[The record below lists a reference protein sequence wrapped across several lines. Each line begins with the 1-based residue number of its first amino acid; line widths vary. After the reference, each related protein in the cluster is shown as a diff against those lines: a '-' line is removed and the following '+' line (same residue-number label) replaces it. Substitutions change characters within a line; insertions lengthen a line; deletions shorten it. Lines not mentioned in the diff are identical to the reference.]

1 MLRYYEDEGL
11 LEPSRTAAGYRDY
24 DAAVEETVKRI
35 RMLVEAGLTLKTI
48 RQLLPCVRSNKTFVP
63 CEQLRG
69 LLHREVQLL
78 DTRINALDQSRR
90 ILSGFLGSLQKA
102 GIPG

>member
-1 MLRYYEDEGL
+1 MLRYYEGEGL

-24 DAAVEETVKRI
+24 DAAAEETVKRI

-63 CEQLRG
+63 CDELRG
-69 LLHREVQLL
+69 LLNTQVELL
-78 DTRINALDQSRR
+78 TTRIDALDQSRR
-90 ILSGFLGSLQKA
+90 ILSGFLGGLA
-102 GIPG
+102 NNP